1 MCSVYYDSFVTA
13 VSSINSNIHVFSSRD
28 FLKEFDKNIMYG
40 FHFAVDIHTCL
51 YKQALDNFE
60 DKGKPSEDKYVKYVT
75 ALVRD
80 IVQFKINMK
89 YSV

>member
-40 FHFAVDIHTCL
+40 FHFAVDIHTFL
-51 YKQALDNFE
+51 YKEALDNFE
-60 DKGKPSEDKYVKYVT
+60 DEGKPSEEKYEKYVT

-80 IVQFKINMK
+80 ILQFRINMN